1 MSLKALVVDDE
12 EPARKE
18 LRYRLGAF
26 PDVEVV
32 GEAAG
37 AREALQLCSAVSYDV
52 LFLDIQMPGA
62 DGIELAEEIR
72 KTAKGSPHIVFV
84 TAFEEYAVKAFQV
97 RALDYLLK
105 PFDDARLEET
115 IFRLLGKDSG
125 KRDGKKVQNFLE
137 WVPTEKNGTTIPI
150 PVTDII
156 YLMTE
161 RDYVYVQTFNEKLIT
176 RFTMQELTE
185 RLPSKVFFRCHRS
198 FMVNVHQIKEI
209 IPYINGAYIL
219 KMKDKIHSEV
229 TVSRGRVKHLKELFS
244 LQ

>member
-12 EPARKE
+12 EPARQE
-18 LRYRLGAF
+18 LRYRLGVF
-26 PDVEVV
+26 PDIEVV
-32 GEAAG
+32 GEAAT

-52 LFLDIQMPGA
+52 LFLDIQMPGV

-72 KTAKGSPHIVFV
+72 KTAKGSPNIVFV
-84 TAFEEYAVKAFQV
+84 TAFDEYAVKAFQV

-105 PFDDARLEET
+105 PFEDARLEET
-115 IFRLLGKDSG
+115 IFRLLGKDPG
-125 KRDGKKVQNFLE
+125 KREAKRTQNFLE

-156 YLMTE
+156 YFMTE

-185 RLPSKVFFRCHRS
+185 RLPSKLFFRCHRS

-219 KMKDKIHSEV
+219 KMKDKVHSEV
-229 TVSRGRVKHLKELFS
+229 TVSRGRVKHLKELFA